1 MYPLRDVCSGWSGQ
15 RTLSR
20 FFADSD
26 NLLMP
31 IFVWKSAFWL
41 GKTCRF
47 VTRFVR
53 GLQQLY
59 SYQTKVTFPR
69 IAGCIPCDH
78 SLEPKGVGQHSVP
91 WLSVAL
97 KMELR
102 CRSTE
107 ENRMCWDAK
116 KPSWGDG
123 VRDSQLMP
131 NKRSISA
138 YPLDAGFSVEC
149 WPSSYLAHG
158 NKSFRLAGHTD
169 RFDRSAAVL
178 WRTVRGLEDKD
189 RSSPTQVKDIWNTC
203 NWIQIDTAILH
214 PEGTGLG
221 RLGGLWQLRF
231 RQCQAW
237 PAPILVGPNL
247 WSHAM
252 ALQRGSDLECF
263 LRAMLTCESFTI
275 TTCFLSIAGSHGQ
288 KVSRELLFT
297 SLHCRS
303 FLQ

>member
-1 MYPLRDVCSGWSGQ
+1 MYPLRDICSGWSGQ

-116 KPSWGDG
+116 KPSRDDG

-131 NKRSISA
+131 NKRSIS
-138 YPLDAGFSVEC
+138 P
-149 WPSSYLAHG
+149 
-158 NKSFRLAGHTD
+158 
-169 RFDRSAAVL
+169 
-178 WRTVRGLEDKD
+178 
-189 RSSPTQVKDIWNTC
+189 
-203 NWIQIDTAILH
+203 
-214 PEGTGLG
+214 G
-221 RLGGLWQLRF
+221 RW
-231 RQCQAW
+231 
-237 PAPILVGPNL
+237 
-247 WSHAM
+247 
-252 ALQRGSDLECF
+252 F
-263 LRAMLTCESFTI
+263 LSRMLTI
-275 TTCFLSIAGSHGQ
+275 KLSSSRQQIISAGRSHRQ
-288 KVSRELLFT
+288 VWPQCSS
-297 SLHCRS
+297 SLKNSPR
-303 FLQ
+303 LRG